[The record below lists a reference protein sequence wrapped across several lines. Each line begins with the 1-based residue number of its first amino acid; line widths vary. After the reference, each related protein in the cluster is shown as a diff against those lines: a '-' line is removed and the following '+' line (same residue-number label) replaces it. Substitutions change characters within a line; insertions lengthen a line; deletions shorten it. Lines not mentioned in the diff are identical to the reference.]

1 MTVRNRKFFLDRVKQ
16 HPKVS
21 VLIVGGGINGAGL
34 FRDLCLQGVD
44 CLLIDKEDFASG
56 ASSAPSRLIHG
67 GVKYLETGEF
77 RLVAES
83 TLERN
88 LLLKNAPHY
97 VLPLETVLPIHSYFG
112 GMIASARRFFGMK
125 ARLTDRGAVISKI
138 GLAMYDFL
146 GRHDRTMPRHH
157 FALRRQ
163 SLRSLPLLDPAIKAT
178 ATYYDARVTQAE
190 RLNFELV
197 ADGLAACERAAA
209 ANYVCVERA
218 ENDVVWLRDLVTQ
231 ERVAT
236 KPDIVVNA
244 GGAWIDRVNGALG
257 IERRYIGATKGS
269 HLIVDHP
276 ELHAQLRG
284 RMVYYGSK
292 DGRIS
297 LVYPFMDKL
306 LIGSTDIRIHDPDGV
321 RCEDDEVAYMLGVLR
336 EIFPRVDIEES
347 DITFRYS
354 GVRPLPWSDAAN
366 PGDVSRDH
374 VMHVDHLPGTQIPVL
389 SLVGGKWTTFR
400 GFAQSVADDALRRL
414 GRPRRI
420 STRHEPIGG
429 GRDYPRDAT
438 ERNAWIAAIARRNA
452 IPAARVETLFVRYG
466 TAAAAVAA
474 FCAHARDGSAD
485 RSLTSEPGYTVR
497 EIQYLCEHDMVTH
510 LADLLFRRTTI
521 AISGHL
527 TRALLLEVSALAA
540 QVLGWNAVRARQEI
554 EATRETAYERHGI
567 GARRQ
572 SASPCPKPAFDGE
585 GLRERHDRQR

>member
-1 MTVRNRKFFLDRVKQ
+1 MTERNRECFLDRLKQ
-16 HPKVS
+16 QPKVS
-21 VLIVGGGINGAGL
+21 VLIIGGGINGAGL

-44 CLLIDKEDFASG
+44 CLLIDKADFASG

-125 ARLTDRGAVISKI
+125 AKLTDRGAVISKI

-146 GRHDRTMPRHH
+146 GRHDRMMPRHH
-157 FALRRQ
+157 FALRKQ
-163 SLRSLPLLDPAIKAT
+163 SLRSVPLLDPAIKAT
-178 ATYYDARVTQAE
+178 ATYYDAKVTHAE

-197 ADGLAACERAAA
+197 ADGLAACEHSAA
-209 ANYVCVERA
+209 ANYVSVDRV
-218 ENDVVWLRDLVTQ
+218 DDGVVWLRDLVTQ
-231 ERVAT
+231 QRIAT
-236 KPDIVVNA
+236 KPAIVVNA
-244 GGAWIDRVNGALG
+244 GGAWIDRVNHVLG
-257 IERRYIGATKGS
+257 IERKYIGAAKGS

-297 LVYPFMDKL
+297 LIYPFMDKL
-306 LIGSTDIRIHDPDGV
+306 LIGSTDIRVADPDGV
-321 RCEDDEVAYMLGVLR
+321 RCEDDEVAYMLGALR
-336 EIFPRVDIEES
+336 EVFPRVNLNES
-347 DITFRYS
+347 DISFRYS
-354 GVRPLPWSDAAN
+354 GVRPLPWSDASN

-400 GFAQSVADDALRRL
+400 GFAQSVADDALERL
-414 GRPRRI
+414 GRPRKI

-429 GRDYPRDAT
+429 GRDYPHDA
-438 ERNAWIAAIARRNA
+438 RARAAWISEITQRNA
-452 IPAARVETLFVRYG
+452 ISGARAETLFARYG
-466 TAAAAVAA
+466 SVAAAVAA
-474 FCAHARDGSAD
+474 FCAQAQDGTAD
-485 RSLTSEPGYTVR
+485 HWLTSAAGYTAR

-510 LADLLFRRTTI
+510 LADLLFRRTTL

-527 TRALLLEVSALAA
+527 TNAVLLEASAIAA
-540 QVLGWNAVRARQEI
+540 QALGWDAVRTQHEI
-554 EATRETAYERHGI
+554 DATRETARERHGV
-567 GARRQ
+567 
-572 SASPCPKPAFDGE
+572 AFSVP
-585 GLRERHDRQR
+585 

>member
-1 MTVRNRKFFLDRVKQ
+1 MTQRNREFFLDRLKQ
-16 HPKVS
+16 DPKVS
-21 VLIVGGGINGAGL
+21 ALIIGGGINGAGL
-34 FRDLCLQGVD
+34 FRDLSLQGVD
-44 CLLIDKEDFASG
+44 CLLIDKTDFASG

-88 LLLKNAPHY
+88 LLLKNGPHY

-125 ARLTDRGAVISKI
+125 AKLTDRGAVISKI

-157 FALRRQ
+157 FALRKQ
-163 SLRSLPLLDPAIKAT
+163 SLQSLPLLDPAIKAT
-178 ATYYDARVTQAE
+178 ATYYDARVTHAE

-197 ADGLAACERAAA
+197 ADGLAACEQSAA
-209 ANYVCVERA
+209 ANYVSVERV
-218 ENDVVWLRDLVTQ
+218 ENGVVWLRNLVTQ
-231 ERVAT
+231 ERIAT

-244 GGAWIDRVNGALG
+244 GGAWIDRVNHALG
-257 IERRYIGATKGS
+257 IERKYIGAAKGS

-297 LVYPFMDKL
+297 LIYPFMDKL
-306 LIGSTDIRIHDPDGV
+306 LIGSTDIRIDDPDGV
-321 RCEDDEVAYMLGVLR
+321 RCNDEEVAYMLGVLR
-336 EIFPRVDIEES
+336 EVFPRVDLKES
-347 DITFRYS
+347 DISFRYS
-354 GVRPLPWSDAAN
+354 GVRPLPWSDATN

-400 GFAQSVADDALRRL
+400 GFAQLAADDTLTRL
-414 GRPRRI
+414 GRPRKI

-429 GRDYPRDAT
+429 GRDYPHDAR
-438 ERNAWIAAIARRNA
+438 ERTAWIGEMAQRNA
-452 IPAARVETLFVRYG
+452 IPAARAEALFVRYG

-474 FCAHARDGSAD
+474 FCAQAQDGCAD

-527 TRALLLEVSALAA
+527 TNAVLLEASAIAA
-540 QVLGWNAVRARQEI
+540 QALGWDEVRRHQEI
-554 EATRETAYERHGI
+554 DATREIARERHGI
-567 GARRQ
+567 ALPT
-572 SASPCPKPAFDGE
+572 A
-585 GLRERHDRQR
+585 LYV

>member
-1 MTVRNRKFFLDRVKQ
+1 MTERNRDFFLDRLKQ

-21 VLIVGGGINGAGL
+21 VLIIGGGINGAGL

-44 CLLIDKEDFASG
+44 CLLIDKGDFASG

-97 VLPLETVLPIHSYFG
+97 VQPLETVLPIHSYFG
-112 GMIASARRFFGMK
+112 GTIASARRFFGMK
-125 ARLTDRGAVISKI
+125 AKLSDRGAVISKL

-146 GRHDRTMPRHH
+146 GRHDRTMPRHR
-157 FALRRQ
+157 FAFRSK

-197 ADGLAACERAAA
+197 DDGLAACERSCAI
-209 ANYVCVERA
+209 NYASVERS
-218 ENDVVWLRDLVTQ
+218 ENGVVWLRDLVTQ
-231 ERVAT
+231 ERIAAE
-236 KPDIVVNA
+236 PDIVVNA

-257 IERRYIGATKGS
+257 IERKYIGATKGS
-269 HLIVDHP
+269 HLIVGHP
-276 ELHAQLRG
+276 ALHAQLRG

-306 LIGSTDIRIHDPDGV
+306 LIGSTDIRVDDPDAV

-336 EIFPRVDIEES
+336 EVFPGADIKAS
-347 DITFRYS
+347 DIVFRYS
-354 GVRPLPWSDAAN
+354 GVRPLPWSDATN

-374 VMHVDHLPGTQIPVL
+374 VIHVDRLPGTQIPVL

-400 GFAQSVADDALRRL
+400 GLAESVADDALRRL
-414 GRPRRI
+414 GRPRNF

-429 GRDYPRDAT
+429 GRDYPRDAKART
-438 ERNAWIAAIARRNA
+438 AWIGEIAQRNA
-452 IPAARVETLFVRYG
+452 IPAARAETLLARYG

-474 FCAHARDGSAD
+474 FCAQAPDGPADHA
-485 RSLTSEPGYTVR
+485 LTSEPGYTVR
-497 EIQYLCEHDMVTH
+497 EIQYLCEHEMVTR
-510 LADLLFRRTTI
+510 LTDLIFRRTAI

-527 TRALLLEVSALAA
+527 TNAVLLETSAIAA
-540 QVLGWNAVRARQEI
+540 QVLGWDAVRAQREI
-554 EATRETAYERHGI
+554 DTTREAARERHGI
-567 GARRQ
+567 VLPGAGV
-572 SASPCPKPAFDGE
+572 A
-585 GLRERHDRQR
+585 RENPTPNRIN

>member
-1 MTVRNRKFFLDRVKQ
+1 MTERSREFFLDRLKQ
-16 HPKVS
+16 NPTLS
-21 VLIVGGGINGAGL
+21 VLIIGGGINGAGL
-34 FRDLCLQGVD
+34 FRDLSLQGVD
-44 CLLIDKEDFASG
+44 CLLIDKTDFAAG

-125 ARLTDRGAVISKI
+125 AKLADRGAVISKI

-157 FALRRQ
+157 FALRKR
-163 SLRSLPLLDPAIKAT
+163 SLEELPLLDPAIKAT
-178 ATYYDARVTQAE
+178 ATYYDAKVTQAE

-197 ADGLAACERAAA
+197 ADGLAACEQSSA
-209 ANYVCVERA
+209 ANYVSVDRVE
-218 ENDVVWLRDLVTQ
+218 NGTVVLRDLVTEQ
-231 ERVAT
+231 RIAVKA
-236 KPDIVVNA
+236 DVIVNA
-244 GGAWIDRVNGALG
+244 GGAWIDSVNASLG
-257 IERRYIGATKGS
+257 IERKYIGGAKGS

-297 LVYPFMDKL
+297 LIYPFMDKL
-306 LIGSTDIRIHDPDGV
+306 LIGSTDIRVSDPDRV

-336 EIFPRVDIEES
+336 EVFPRVSLKES
-347 DITFRYS
+347 DIAFRYS
-354 GVRPLPWSDAAN
+354 GVRPLPYSDAAN

-374 VMHVDHLPGTQIPVL
+374 VVHVDQLPGTSVPVL

-400 GFAQSVADDALRRL
+400 GFSESVADDVLKRL
-414 GRPRRI
+414 ARARKL

-429 GRDYPRDAT
+429 GRDFPRDAK
-438 ERNAWIAAIARRNA
+438 ERAVWIGEIAKRYAISTVRA
-452 IPAARVETLFVRYG
+452 ETLLDRYG
-466 TAAAAVAA
+466 TTATEVAA
-474 FCAHARDGSAD
+474 FCAQTPD
-485 RSLTSEPGYTVR
+485 RPLISEPAYTAH
-497 EIQYLCEHDMVTH
+497 EIQYLCASNMVTH
-510 LADLLFRRTTI
+510 LGDLFFRRTSI

-527 TRALLLEVSALAA
+527 TNALLLEVAGIAA
-540 QVLGWNAVRARQEI
+540 QVLGWDAIRTQQHINS
-554 EATRETAYERHGI
+554 TREIARERHGI
-567 GARRQ
+567 ALPNVEFAR
-572 SASPCPKPAFDGE
+572 
-585 GLRERHDRQR
+585 

>member
-1 MTVRNRKFFLDRVKQ
+1 MTNRRREFSLDRLKQ
-16 HPKVS
+16 RAKVS
-21 VLIVGGGINGAGL
+21 VLIIGGGINGAGL
-34 FRDLCLQGVD
+34 FRDLSLQGVD
-44 CLLIDKEDFASG
+44 CLLIDKTDFASG

-125 ARLTDRGAVISKI
+125 AKLADRGAVISKI

-146 GRHDRTMPRHH
+146 GRRDRTMPRHH
-157 FALRRQ
+157 FALRKR
-163 SLRSLPLLDPAIKAT
+163 SLESLPLLDPTIKAT
-178 ATYYDARVTQAE
+178 ATYFDAKVTQAE

-197 ADGLAACERAAA
+197 ADGLAACEQSAA
-209 ANYVCVERA
+209 ANYVSVDRVESG
-218 ENDVVWLRDLVTQ
+218 VVWLRDLVTEQ
-231 ERVAT
+231 LIAV
-236 KPDIVVNA
+236 KPDVVVNA
-244 GGAWIDRVNGALG
+244 GGAWIDSVNASLG
-257 IERRYIGATKGS
+257 IERRYIGGTKGS

-297 LVYPFMDKL
+297 LIYPFLDKL
-306 LIGSTDIRIHDPDGV
+306 LIGSTDIRISDPDKV

-336 EIFPRVDIEES
+336 EVFPRVALRET

-354 GVRPLPWSDAAN
+354 GVRPLPYSDAAN

-374 VMHVDHLPGTQIPVL
+374 VMHVDHLPDTQIPVL

-400 GFAQSVADDALRRL
+400 GFAESVTDDVLGRLRR
-414 GRPRRI
+414 PRKI
-420 STRHEPIGG
+420 GTRHEPIGG
-429 GRDYPRDAT
+429 GRDYPRDAQS
-438 ERNAWIAAIARRNA
+438 RARWIDEIAKRDAIPIARA
-452 IPAARVETLFVRYG
+452 DILFSRYG
-466 TAAAAVAA
+466 TTASQVSA
-474 FCAHARDGSAD
+474 FCAHAPDGRAD
-485 RSLTSEPGYTVR
+485 HPLTSDPDYTVR
-497 EIQYLCEHDMVTH
+497 EIQYLCANDMVTR
-510 LADLLFRRTTI
+510 LADLFFRRTTI

-527 TRALLLEVSALAA
+527 THAVLSEVATITA
-540 QVLGWNAVRARQEI
+540 QLLGWDEIRIRQEI
-554 EATRETAYERHGI
+554 DATLDVARERHGMLLSRDEA
-567 GARRQ
+567 ARQ
-572 SASPCPKPAFDGE
+572 QAG
-585 GLRERHDRQR
+585 

>member
-1 MTVRNRKFFLDRVKQ
+1 MTQRNREFFLDRLKQ
-16 HPKVS
+16 QPKVS
-21 VLIVGGGINGAGL
+21 VLIIGGGINGAGL
-34 FRDLCLQGVD
+34 FRDLSLQGVD
-44 CLLIDKEDFASG
+44 CLLIDKADFASG

-97 VLPLETVLPIHSYFG
+97 VLPLETVLPVHSYFG
-112 GMIASARRFFGMK
+112 GTIASARRFFGMK
-125 ARLTDRGAVISKI
+125 AKLTDRGALISKI

-146 GRHDRTMPRHH
+146 GRHDRTMPRHR
-157 FALRRQ
+157 FALRKQ
-163 SLRSLPLLDPAIKAT
+163 SLRSLPLLDPSIKAT

-197 ADGLAACERAAA
+197 ADGLAACEQAAA
-209 ANYVCVERA
+209 ANYVSVERA
-218 ENDVVWLRDLVTQ
+218 ENGVVWLRDLVTQ
-231 ERVAT
+231 ERMAVA
-236 KPDIVVNA
+236 PSIVVNA

-257 IERRYIGATKGS
+257 IERKYIGAAKGS

-297 LVYPFMDKL
+297 LIYPFMDKL
-306 LIGSTDIRIHDPDGV
+306 LIGSTDIRIDDPDGV

-336 EIFPRVDIEES
+336 EVFPRVDLKES

-374 VMHVDHLPGTQIPVL
+374 VMHVDRLPGTQIPVL

-400 GFAQSVADDALRRL
+400 GFAESVADDTLRRL
-414 GRPRRI
+414 GRTRKI

-429 GRDYPRDAT
+429 GRDYPHDSGKRT
-438 ERNAWIAAIARRNA
+438 AWIGEIAQRND
-452 IPAARVETLFVRYG
+452 IPAARAEALFARYG

-474 FCAHARDGSAD
+474 FCAQAQDACAD
-485 RSLTSEPGYTVR
+485 RSLTSEPGYTAR

-521 AISGHL
+521 AISGRL
-527 TRALLLEVSALAA
+527 TNASLLETSAIAA
-540 QVLGWNAVRARQEI
+540 QALGWDAARTLREI
-554 EATRETAYERHGI
+554 EATRETARERHGI
-567 GARRQ
+567 VLCGAGSLPGASGQ
-572 SASPCPKPAFDGE
+572 FSAPVV
-585 GLRERHDRQR
+585 R